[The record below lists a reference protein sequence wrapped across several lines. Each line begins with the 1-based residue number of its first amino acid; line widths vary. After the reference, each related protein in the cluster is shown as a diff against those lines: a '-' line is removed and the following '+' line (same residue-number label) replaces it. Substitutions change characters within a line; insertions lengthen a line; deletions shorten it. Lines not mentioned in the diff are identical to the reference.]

1 MENFFGHLKSEF
13 YYVEKFQS
21 ADEFIEELKNYI
33 EYYNNNRGSLHDLAL
48 LFMLSTIR
56 YCFTFPTQYCSMFP
70 LIT

>member
-33 EYYNNNRGSLHDLAL
+33 EHYNNNRIKS
-48 LFMLSTIR
+48 
-56 YCFTFPTQYCSMFP
+56 
-70 LIT
+70 